1 VSVDPAVDHVVSRRA
16 FLGTGLALA
25 GGLVVAGSVPAF
37 AASKTR
43 VVAIPFSSDLYASP
57 EPQRFSI
64 VLQQGSS
71 KGIKYVSGPPV
82 QVRFKGPDGIW
93 TPQVPMVLDRAGLPK
108 GRGVYHSL
116 ATFGQAGTWDGEAS
130 FSGTTTKFAM
140 KLPAAAVAPVAGQAA
155 PRAASPTKADTLGV
169 KPICTRVPQCPLHT
183 VSLAD
188 VIGAGKPVAV
198 LFATPALCTSQYC
211 GPVLDELLSIKQ
223 PYEDKMTFVH
233 VDIYQNLKATE
244 ESPTV
249 TAWSLPSEPWLYTV
263 DGAGTIVARLDTA
276 FGTKEMTLALDQLAS
291 AGAAS

>member
-1 VSVDPAVDHVVSRRA
+1 VPSDPLSRRA

-82 QVRFKGPDGIW
+82 QVRFKGPDGAW
-93 TPQVPMVLDRAGLPK
+93 TPQIPMVLDRAGLPK

-140 KLPAAAVAPVAGQAA
+140 KLPAAAIAPVAGQAA

-211 GPVLDELLSIKQ
+211 GPVLDELLSVKQ

-233 VDIYQNLKATE
+233 VDIYKNLKASE
-244 ESPTV
+244 ESPAV

-291 AGAAS
+291 ASAAS